1 MYRPASSDAYIN
13 QDICAEAARRL
24 GWHLLGNALHGG
36 VELLKRCREF
46 SSRKFDVTLYV
57 IFYDDGHDGVI
68 K

>member
-36 VELLKRCREF
+36 VITVNC
-46 SSRKFDVTLYV
+46 SRDAANSAAENLT
-57 IFYDDGHDGVI
+57 
-68 K
+68 